1 MALDPLSARGVRNWR
16 ALHVSHRVSIH
27 EALRFGQRA
36 LELHADFAVALYA
49 LGLTYCRMGQFDRA
63 SDAFERLLT
72 SSNRAPF
79 FVGWGAI
86 AHALAGRRRETLT
99 LAEDLAAR
107 HPSEYVHPVTPV
119 LIGIALGDRHQTE
132 DAVRAFIHQNGSG
145 FQIGH
150 VVPFLEEWRFKPGF
164 VELLRRLH
172 LEPESAERN
181 STSGPG
187 RSDFD
192 RLQRGQFVCRY

>member
-1 MALDPLSARGVRNWR
+1 M
-16 ALHVSHRVSIH
+16 
-27 EALRFGQRA
+27 
-36 LELHADFAVALYA
+36 
-49 LGLTYCRMGQFDRA
+49 TYCRKGQFDRA

-132 DAVRAFIHQNGSG
+132 DALRAFIHQNGSG

-172 LEPESAERN
+172 LEPESAEGGFPLTDLAAVILIGC
-181 STSGPG
+181 STGSSSADSSSLMVLGCRG
-187 RSDFD
+187 T
-192 RLQRGQFVCRY
+192 RLIKPRR